1 MHLKKKKTEEKITE
15 SMTEIL
21 LEKSNF
27 QDFATFLT
35 HWTTEKAFKLAL
47 FKTIYRSTSRLL
59 MKKDMKKT
67 KVVEEFFMVSKIK
80 WKGLHQYKQEKM
92 SCEKSSACVST

>member
-1 MHLKKKKTEEKITE
+1 MSLYFHFKNSLQVSKVAKMHLKKKTEEKITE

-47 FKTIYRSTSRLL
+47 FKTIYRNTSRLL

-67 KVVEEFFMVSKIK
+67 KVVEEFFMVSMIK
-80 WKGLHQYKQEKM
+80 
-92 SCEKSSACVST
+92 